1 MNNIGIVADEAIDLP
16 EEIIKENDISI
27 IPFKLDLQKLEQF
40 PGNIYKKMEASEKQ
54 GVIAFVKTS
63 QPSINDFLKTFQEK
77 LKHYQE
83 IICFTISSKLSGT
96 YNAALQA
103 QKFLSAEM
111 KNRVHVFDT
120 LNGSASQG
128 LMALEAIKQIK
139 QGFRTQEIV
148 NKLNEEIKNF
158 KLMGAYR
165 EGKWLE
171 ASGRIPHFIQR
182 GVEKMNLQPLFG
194 LKEGK
199 IAIISIKKNVKE
211 LSETI
216 FQEFEKNTRKIRES
230 GKKITASITH
240 ANDKLQADKLKEL
253 LAKINVET
261 IFLNMFSVPLGGHL
275 GPGTLVLG
283 YYIHN

>member
-1 MNNIGIVADEAIDLP
+1 L
-16 EEIIKENDISI
+16 
-27 IPFKLDLQKLEQF
+27 
-40 PGNIYKKMEASEKQ
+40 
-54 GVIAFVKTS
+54 
-63 QPSINDFLKTFQEK
+63 
-77 LKHYQE
+77 
-83 IICFTISSKLSGT
+83 FTISSKLSGT

-103 QKFLSAEM
+103 QKLLSAEM

-182 GVEKMNLQPLFG
+182 GVEKMKLQPLFG

-216 FQEFEKNTRKIRES
+216 FQEFEKILER
-230 GKKITASITH
+230 
-240 ANDKLQADKLKEL
+240 
-253 LAKINVET
+253 
-261 IFLNMFSVPLGGHL
+261 
-275 GPGTLVLG
+275 
-283 YYIHN
+283 